1 MQVRTL
7 PAAHGWLW
15 ILHGFS
21 LFRAHPALWLL
32 LLIFYWLVLL
42 LAGSIPLVGPL
53 LGTAL
58 IPGLAAGF
66 MVACRAVQEK
76 KPPLPAQLLGPL
88 KSNTRPQL
96 LLGALY
102 LGALALVLAVV
113 ALADA
118 GALFRI
124 MLMGAKVSRQSIPEL
139 QTSAFLGIMLYAPVM
154 LAFWFAPALTLW
166 EGMTPAKSLF
176 FSFFAG
182 WRNLKAFLVYGLGW
196 ILFAVIVPMIIG
208 LIVGALVPRQGSG
221 ASMVALIIMPY
232 MLAVMCAMICSF
244 YSSYV
249 AIFAPGEDAPADA
262 LAEKAEE
269 PPPPPAP

>member
-1 MQVRTL
+1 MHVRTL

-32 LLIFYWLVLL
+32 LLLFYWLVLL
-42 LAGSIPLVGPL
+42 LAGAIPLVGPL

-76 KPPLPAQLLGPL
+76 TPPLPAQLLSPL
-88 KSNTRPQL
+88 KTNTRPQL
-96 LLGALY
+96 VLGALY
-102 LGALALVLAVV
+102 LGALTLVLTVV
-113 ALADA
+113 ALADG

-124 MLMGAKVSRQSIPEL
+124 MLLGAKVSRQSIPEL
-139 QTSAFLGIMLYAPVM
+139 QMSALLGIIVYAPVM

-166 EGMTPAKSLF
+166 EGMSPQKALF

-182 WRNLKAFLVYGLGW
+182 WRNLKPFMVYGLGW
-196 ILFAVIVPMIIG
+196 VLFALVVPMIIG
-208 LIVGALVPRQGSG
+208 LIAGALLPRQGSG
-221 ASMVALIIMPY
+221 ASLVALIIMPY

-249 AIFAPGEDAPADA
+249 AIFAAQEDAPEGAPAGQADD
-262 LAEKAEE
+262 
-269 PPPPPAP
+269 PPPAP